1 MLLAFFCLILKL
13 ITFSKGNYF
22 LMLLAASN
30 SNSNSLLISHEQW
43 TKRHEVF
50 AYYVASF
57 LVWQNNN
64 VWLLIS
70 MLQCIITSHNTFF
83 SSFSITLSGVCAYAV
98 VQCTILATLSCLLL
112 YSFSTNFPHFFHYT
126 FASLSFPH
134 ILKRYD

>member
-1 MLLAFFCLILKL
+1 MPFFCLILKL

-83 SSFSITLSGVCAYAV
+83 SSFSITLSGACAYAV
-98 VQCTILATLSCLLL
+98 VQCTILATLSCLLCTPFQPISHIFFTTL
-112 YSFSTNFPHFFHYT
+112 LLPFPFHT
-126 FASLSFPH
+126 F
-134 ILKRYD
+134 